1 MSSKRLVPVT
11 RRIAGQLGGGLISIL
26 GASIIAFLF
35 MRVLPGDPARL
46 IVGPLASE
54 EAIKQQEKAMGLD
67 QPLWVQ
73 YWRYIKGIF
82 TGDWGFAYT
91 AGETVRHEIIAR
103 LPASMELGLY
113 AFLFAFLL
121 AVALAVLSTY
131 RYRPWLDGSVRAAS
145 FLGLGT
151 PPFWFGLIVLLLFS
165 QIWRI
170 FPGPD
175 GQLGPNTAPP
185 PAVTHFF
192 TFDALIAGQWG
203 TAWDALHHIALPAIT
218 LGLAPW
224 AFLVRLLR
232 ANLLDVSRENFLVVV
247 RSKGLGRRAAFQK
260 HALPN
265 AFLPTLTAAGL
276 LLAQLLAGSVL
287 VEKVFNWP
295 GVGGLIVDS
304 ILRQDFAVVQTF
316 VLLSA
321 ILYVFV
327 NMMVDILY
335 GVVDPRV
342 RLPVAK

>member
-1 MSSKRLVPVT
+1 VPVT
-11 RRIAGQLGGGLISIL
+11 RRIAGQLVGGLISIL
-26 GASIIAFLF
+26 GASLIAFLF
-35 MRVLPGDPARL
+35 MRVLPGNPARL

-54 EAIKQQEKAMGLD
+54 EAITQQEKAMGLD

-73 YWRYIKGIF
+73 YWRYIKGIV
-82 TGDWGFAYT
+82 TGNWGFAYS

-113 AFLFAFLL
+113 AFVFAFVF
-121 AVALAVLSTY
+121 AVVLAVLSTY
-131 RYRPWLDGSVRAAS
+131 RYRPWLDGSVRMAS

-151 PPFWFGLIVLLLFS
+151 PPFWFGLIALLLFS
-165 QIWRI
+165 QVWTI

-175 GQLGPNTAPP
+175 GRLGPNTTAPP
-185 PAVTHFF
+185 TVTHFY

-232 ANLLDVSRENFLVVV
+232 ANLLDISRENFLVVV

-327 NMMVDILY
+327 NMTVDILY

-342 RLPVAK
+342 RVPVAK

>member
-1 MSSKRLVPVT
+1 VPMT
-11 RRIAGQLGGGLISIL
+11 RRVAGQFSGGLISIL
-26 GASIIAFLF
+26 GASLIAFLF

-54 EAIKQQEKAMGLD
+54 EAITQQQKAMGLD

-73 YWRYIKGIF
+73 YWRYMKGIV
-82 TGDWGFAYT
+82 TGNWGFAYS

-103 LPASMELGLY
+103 LPASMELGFY
-113 AFLFAFLL
+113 AFLFAFVF
-121 AVALAVLSTY
+121 AVVLAVLSTY
-131 RYRPWLDGSVRAAS
+131 RHRPWLDGSVRTAS

-151 PPFWFGLIVLLLFS
+151 PPFWFGLIALLLFS
-165 QIWRI
+165 QVWPI

-175 GQLGPNTAPP
+175 GRLGPNTIP
-185 PAVTHFF
+185 PAAVTRFY
-192 TFDALIAGQWG
+192 TFDAVIAGQWG
-203 TAWDALHHIALPAIT
+203 TAWDALRHLALPAIT

-232 ANLLDVSRENFLVVV
+232 ANLLDISRENFLLVV
-247 RSKGLGRRAAFQK
+247 RSKGLGRRPAFQK

-287 VEKVFNWP
+287 VETVFNWP
-295 GVGGLIVDS
+295 GVGSLIVNS

-327 NMMVDILY
+327 NVIVEVLY

-342 RLPVAK
+342 RVPVAK